1 MLPSLKLKDKIFYGW
16 VIVATSFVISATLEG
31 IRYSFGVFFK
41 SLEGEFALSR
51 AATSSVLSAYMIF
64 CVVFAIVGGWT
75 LDRYGPK
82 RVVFIM
88 GLLTGVSLLLTSQAI
103 SFWQLF
109 LSYSLVLSIGTGA
122 AYPVLM
128 STVSRWF
135 DKKRGFALGIAGS
148 GGALGTIVIAPFAA
162 YLISNFG
169 WRMSYIVIGLLA
181 WFVVISLSMLLRN
194 DPSEIGYLPD
204 GVKLNA
210 VNKEVTASKEN
221 SQLIGFSL
229 LQAFKTRSY
238 WFIWAIWLFF
248 SLCLTLVM
256 THIVPYATDIGI
268 LTMEAATILS
278 VMGGFSIV
286 SKLLT
291 GRISD
296 IIGRKVPGIICALL
310 QAGALVG
317 LIWAHELWMFYLFAA
332 VFGFS
337 WGGLGV
343 ALTALPADIF
353 GVRNLGSIMG
363 TLETA
368 FAVGGA
374 IGSAI
379 GGFMFDVTSSYATAF
394 AVGAAT
400 MLITA
405 LLVALAGSKM
415 NTQVN

>member
-1 MLPSLKLKDKIFYGW
+1 MPLLKLKDKIFYGW
-16 VIVATSFVISATLEG
+16 VIVVTSFVISATLEG

-64 CVVFAIVGGWT
+64 CVVFAVVGGWT

-122 AYPVLM
+122 AFPVLM

-135 DKKRGFALGIAGS
+135 DKKRGFALGIASS
-148 GGALGTIVIAPFAA
+148 GGALGTIVIVPFAA

-194 DPSEIGYLPD
+194 DPSEIGVLPD

-210 VNKEVTASKEN
+210 GKTEVTGSKEN

-229 LQAFKTRSY
+229 LQTFKTRSY

-256 THIVPYATDIGI
+256 THVVPYATDSGI

-317 LIWAHELWMFYLFAA
+317 LIWARELWMFYLFAV
-332 VFGFS
+332 VFGVS
-337 WGGLGV
+337 WGGLGI

-363 TLETA
+363 TLEMA

-379 GGFMFDVTSSYATAF
+379 GGFMFDVTGSYATAF
-394 AVGAAT
+394 AIGAAT

-405 LLVALAGSKM
+405 LLVALTGREM